1 MFRGALGVYIAYIHV
16 YRMYIGVNMVMK
28 SIRKG
33 YKRVYTHD
41 RFDVQG
47 PGGGRTGRIVA
58 VVKAGER
65 VQEFSEVGGAALL
78 GAGADVRLEVESDG
92 GVDTAAVVV
101 GDLRRAAGGGAGWGG
116 ETGGGDGRDGL
127 GGGGGGREGSERGV
141 L

>member
-1 MFRGALGVYIAYIHV
+1 M
-16 YRMYIGVNMVMK
+16 GVNMVMK

-47 PGGGRTGRIVA
+47 PGGGRAGRIVA

-92 GVDTAAVVV
+92 GVDTATVVV
-101 GDLRRAAGGGAGWGG
+101 GDLRRAAGGG
-116 ETGGGDGRDGL
+116 RDGL
-127 GGGGGGREGSERGV
+127 GGGGDGRGRRVGG
-141 L
+141 